1 MRSHYCGQIGVCD
14 IDQGIELCGWVHH
27 RRDHGGVIFI
37 DVRDREGLV
46 QVVFDPDKAESFA
59 LAERVR
65 AEYVVRIQ
73 GKVRRRPPSTEN
85 PDLPTGAVEVV
96 GELIEILNSAETPP
110 LQVDDEQAHDD
121 VRLRYRYLDLRRPAM
136 QRNLRLR
143 ADTCRVLRRF
153 LEQHGFLEIE
163 TPMLTRSTPEGAR
176 DYLVPSRT
184 HLG

>member
-1 MRSHYCGQIGVCD
+1 MRSHYCGQIGVSE
-14 IDQGIELCGWVHH
+14 IDQRVELCGWVHH

-73 GKVRRRPPSTEN
+73 GKVRHRPPGTEN
-85 PDLPTGAVEVV
+85 PDLATGAVEVV
-96 GELIEILNSAETPP
+96 GEQIEILNSADTPP
-110 LQVDDEQAHDD
+110 LQIDDEQAHDD

-153 LEQHGFLEIE
+153 LDQHGFIEIE

-176 DYLVPSRT
+176 DYL
-184 HLG
+184 